1 MTYRISVDTGGTF
14 TDVVVADETG
24 IRLAEKALTT
34 PDRIF
39 SGMRAAME
47 AAATG
52 LDVELDE
59 LLRCT
64 TILIYGTTRAA
75 NAIVQN
81 DVAKTAFLTTKGF
94 RDILVFREGGKYHPH
109 DYSVDYPEPYVPRR
123 HTYEV
128 PERISSEAE
137 IRIPLDLT
145 RATEILERLKQ
156 RDFEAVAVCFL
167 WSIVNPAHELA
178 MADLIEK
185 HLPGVPYTLSH
196 KLIPIIREYR
206 RASATAIDASLKP
219 LMQNHLREMERDL
232 RAAGYQG
239 EILISTSVGGC
250 MHVEELAERPIH
262 TIKSGPAMAPVAGRV
277 YAEVEGLGDD
287 VVICDTGG
295 TTFDVGLVRDGRLV
309 FTRDTW
315 LGGQWTG
322 HIISMSSVD
331 VRSIGAGG
339 GSIAWIDSGGLLRV
353 GPQSAGADPGPACY
367 GLGGDEPTV
376 TDAALVLGYLDP
388 DYFLG
393 GRMMLDTTA
402 ACRVVARMAEKLDQ
416 SVERVA
422 FSIMTL
428 ANEHMIKAIQEIT
441 INQGINPQES
451 ALIAGGGA
459 AGLSI
464 MLIAKELGCK
474 RVVLPRT
481 AGALSACGMQFSDI
495 AAEHSVSR
503 LAISNDFDFDGV
515 NGALQSIEHELT
527 RFKTTLE
534 GRGLESFDIEL
545 FVEARYLY
553 QVWELDVALPSKRF
567 RAAADVGKLVNAF
580 HAVHERVFAVVDEGN
595 PVECLNWKGRITAHL
610 SRAEEGGAAGKM
622 GPAGEPPVHSRRTAF
637 FGEGGG
643 IEIPV
648 YLGAEFT
655 HGSQVQG
662 PAIIEE
668 PTTTIVVYP
677 DMSAQ
682 LSEAGNF
689 LLTVDA
695 ADGKAGSE

>member
-24 IRLAEKALTT
+24 VLLAEKALTT

-39 SGMRAAME
+39 SGMRAAMQ
-47 AAATG
+47 AAATDLKMG
-52 LDVELDE
+52 LDE
-59 LLRCT
+59 LLSQT

-75 NAIVQN
+75 NAIVQSN
-81 DVAKTAFLTTKGF
+81 VAKTALLTTEGF

-109 DYSVDYPEPYVPRR
+109 DFSVDYPEPYIPRR
-123 HTYEV
+123 YTFEL
-128 PERISSEAE
+128 PERINSEAE
-137 IRIPLDLT
+137 ITIPLDVA
-145 RATEILERLKQ
+145 RATEILERLKAQ
-156 RDFEAVAVCFL
+156 KFEAVAVCFL
-167 WSIVNPAHELA
+167 WSNINPIHELA
-178 MADLIEK
+178 MADLIETY
-185 HLPGVPYTLSH
+185 LPDVPYTLSH
-196 KLIPIIREYR
+196 RLIPIIREYR

-219 LMQNHLREMERDL
+219 LMQSHLREMDRDL
-232 RAAGYQG
+232 RSAGYRG
-239 EILISTSVGGC
+239 EVLISTSVGGC
-250 MHVEELAERPIH
+250 MHVEALAERPIH
-262 TIKSGPAMAPVAGRV
+262 SIKSGPAMAPIAGRAC
-277 YAEVEGLGDD
+277 AEVEGLADD

-367 GLGGDEPTV
+367 GLGGEEPTV

-393 GRMMLDTTA
+393 GRMQLDA
-402 ACRVVARMAEKLDQ
+402 AGARRVVTRVAEHLDQ
-416 SVERVA
+416 SVEQAA

-441 INQGINPQES
+441 INQGINPQDS
-451 ALIAGGGA
+451 ALVAGGGA

-464 MLIAKELGCK
+464 MPIARELGCES
-474 RVVLPRT
+474 VVLPRT
-481 AGALSACGMQFSDI
+481 AGALSACGMQLSDI
-495 AAEHSVSR
+495 VAEHSVSR
-503 LAISNDFDFDGV
+503 LTITDDFDYDGV
-515 NGALQSIEHELT
+515 NDALQSIEDELM

-534 GRGLESFDIEL
+534 GRGLESFEIEL

-553 QVWELDVALPSKRF
+553 QVWELDVALPTRRF
-567 RAAADVGKLVNAF
+567 RGVADVDKLIGMF
-580 HAVHERVFAVVDEGN
+580 HGVHERVFAVVDEGN
-595 PVECLNWKGRITAHL
+595 PVECLNWKGRITVHL
-610 SRAEEGGAAGKM
+610 SRAQESGVAETV
-622 GPAGEPPVHSRRTAF
+622 PAGVPPVHSRRMAF
-637 FGEGGG
+637 FGEGGE
-643 IEIPV
+643 IEIPI
-648 YLGAEFT
+648 YLGAAFAP
-655 HGSQVQG
+655 GSRVQG

-677 DMSAQ
+677 ETSAQ
-682 LSEAGNF
+682 LSGAGNF
-689 LLTVDA
+689 LLTIEPTGDKT
-695 ADGKAGSE
+695 GRE

>member
-1 MTYRISVDTGGTF
+1 MAYRISVDTGGTF

-24 IRLAEKALTT
+24 IRLGEKALTT

-39 SGMRAAME
+39 SGMRAALA

-52 LDVELDE
+52 LDMELDE
-59 LLRCT
+59 LLRQT

-81 DVAKTAFLTTKGF
+81 TAAKTAFLTTEGF
-94 RDILVFREGGKYHPH
+94 RDILVFREGGKYNPH
-109 DYSVDYPEPYVPRR
+109 DFSVDYPEPYVPRR
-123 HTYEV
+123 YTYEV

-137 IRIPLDLT
+137 IKIPLDLA

-185 HLPGVPYTLSH
+185 HLAGVPYTLSH

-219 LMQNHLREMERDL
+219 LMQSHLREMERDL
-232 RAAGYQG
+232 RAAGYHG

-262 TIKSGPAMAPVAGRV
+262 AIKSGPAMAPVAGRV
-277 YAEVEGLGDD
+277 YAKAEGLADD

-322 HIISMSSVD
+322 HIIAMSSVD

-339 GSIAWIDSGGLLRV
+339 GSIAWLDSGGLLRV

-393 GRMMLDTTA
+393 GRMMLDTA
-402 ACRVVARMAEKLDQ
+402 AARRVVARMAEALDQ
-416 SVERVA
+416 SVERAA
-422 FSIMTL
+422 FSILTL

-441 INQGINPQES
+441 INQGIDPRES

-464 MLIAKELGCK
+464 MPIAKELGCP

-495 AAEHSVSR
+495 VAEHSVSR
-503 LAISNDFDFDGV
+503 FTISNDFDFNGV
-515 NGALQSIEHELT
+515 NSALQSIEDELM

-534 GRGLESFDIEL
+534 GRGLEAFDIEL

-567 RAAADVGKLVNAF
+567 RAAADVDELVDAF
-580 HAVHERVFAVVDEGN
+580 HVVHERVFAVVDEGN
-595 PVECLNWKGRITAHL
+595 PVECLNWKGTITVHL
-610 SRAEEGGAAGKM
+610 SRAQEGAAG
-622 GPAGEPPVHSRRTAF
+622 PAGDGGAPPVHSRRTAF
-637 FGEGGG
+637 FGAGGG
-643 IEIPV
+643 IEIPI
-648 YLGAEFT
+648 YLGAAFAP
-655 HGSQVQG
+655 GSRVQG

-682 LSEAGNF
+682 LSATGNF
-689 LLTVDA
+689 LLIVEA
-695 ADGKAGSE
+695 ADGDP